1 MADGE
6 KVTVGGRGIAAAM
19 PVLAGL
25 RAGASARA
33 ATRTSASSLGVRGRL
48 LLAAATLL
56 LPPLLGGA
64 LLLGGAYTRERRVAE
79 RHLDETAH
87 MLALAVDQQ
96 LGQSQAYLRALIASP
111 ALAQGDIAALEA
123 QARAID
129 LPKGYWFRLA
139 AASDGRVLMNTALPP
154 GTPLSGGQ
162 LGPNLRAA
170 LEAKHSRVGTLFNS
184 AVTNQ
189 QAIALH
195 EPVFRDGAPTY
206 ILSLGMPST
215 EFTQLLTD
223 QQLRAGWIG
232 AIVDRSGV
240 IIARTRD
247 PERYVGQ
254 KARPEFVE
262 AYAKQASGRMPGVSL
277 EGISTMVSFRRTPSQ
292 DLVVAVAAPRDE
304 LGREAWH
311 GLLFALAGAVALFAL
326 AMGLALRL
334 ARGIT
339 YPVEQL
345 AARAAALGRGAPVS
359 TEALGLAEA
368 DAVAVVLADASRRLA
383 RSSAE
388 QEEKVRAAVA
398 EAESANTALFQA
410 HRMEAV
416 GRLTGGIAHDFNNL
430 LQAVSG
436 CLDMLLRRAA
446 DDRSRDLI
454 RAGMQ
459 AIDRGAGLTRQ
470 LMAFA
475 RRQAL
480 RPEPVDVADLVR
492 NMRQL
497 LMHALR
503 ADIVLEMVLP
513 QGLWP
518 AMADSAQLELALLNV
533 AVNARDAMPNG
544 GVLRFVAENVN
555 LTPDHTAEALTGQF
569 VRLAVTDTGSGI
581 DPAVLPHVFEPF
593 FTTKEV
599 GKGSGLGLSQVY
611 GFARQSGGTVH
622 LDSVPGVGTTVTLF
636 LPRAATEP
644 RRPPA
649 PAEARPAD
657 RVETRTVLVVE
668 DDATV
673 SATVSAG
680 LMERGFTVVQASRA
694 DQALALLQD
703 GDAIDIL
710 FSDIVMPGGM
720 NGVELAKVARLL
732 RPDLAVLLTTGYAEN
747 LPPLEGMRLL
757 PKPYRMEQLLD
768 VLDTLD

>member
-1 MADGE
+1 MADRQDLTG
-6 KVTVGGRGIAAAM
+6 KGAAVRAMPAPALLRARPAGKPGAAA
-19 PVLAGL
+19 
-25 RAGASARA
+25 
-33 ATRTSASSLGVRGRL
+33 TSSLGVRGRL
-48 LLAAATLL
+48 LLAAVALL

-87 MLALAVDQQ
+87 MLSLAVDQQ
-96 LGQSQAYLRALIASP
+96 LGQSQAYLRALVASP
-111 ALAQGDIAALEA
+111 AMAAGDIAALEA

-139 AASDGRVLMNTALPP
+139 SAVDGHVLINTALPP
-154 GTPLSGGQ
+154 GAPLSGGQ
-162 LGPNLRAA
+162 LGPNLQAA
-170 LEAKHSRVGTLFNS
+170 LDSGHSRVGTLFNS
-184 AVTNQ
+184 TLTNQ

-195 EPVFRDGAPTY
+195 EPVYRDGAPAY
-206 ILSLGMPST
+206 VLSLVMPST

-232 AIVDRSGV
+232 AVVDRSGG

-247 PERYVGQ
+247 PDRYVGQ
-254 KARPEFVE
+254 KARPEFIE
-262 AYAKQASGRMPGVSL
+262 AFNKRTSGRMPGLSL
-277 EGISTMVSFRRTPSQ
+277 EGFPIVISFRHTPSQ
-292 DLVVAVAAPRDE
+292 DLVVSVAAPRDE
-304 LGREAWH
+304 LGREAWR
-311 GLLFALAGAVALFAL
+311 GLLVAMAGAVALFAL

-345 AARAAALGRGAPVS
+345 AARAASLGRGAPVS
-359 TEALGLAEA
+359 TETLGLAEA
-368 DAVAVVLADASRRLA
+368 DAVAKVLADAGQRLA

-436 CLDMLLRRAA
+436 CLDMLMRRAA

-492 NMRQL
+492 TMRQL

-503 ADIVLEMVLP
+503 ADIVLEMALP

-518 AMADSAQLELALLNV
+518 AMADPAQLELALLNV

-544 GVLRFVAENVN
+544 GVLRFVAENVT
-555 LTPDHTAEALTGQF
+555 LAPDHTEEGLKGQF
-569 VRLAVTDTGSGI
+569 VRLAITDTGSGI

-636 LPRAATEP
+636 LPRAADAP
-644 RRPPA
+644 RRPA
-649 PAEARPAD
+649 PVVEARPVD

-673 SATVSAG
+673 SATVAAG
-680 LMERGFTVVQASRA
+680 LTERGFAVLQASRA
-694 DQALALLQD
+694 DQALALLQN
-703 GDAIDIL
+703 GDTIDIL

-720 NGVELAKVARLL
+720 NGVDLAKVALVL

-757 PKPYRMEQLLD
+757 PKPYRMEQLLEA
-768 VLDTLD
+768 LDTLR

>member
-6 KVTVGGRGIAAAM
+6 DVGPRGGVAGGVAAT
-19 PVLAGL
+19 LATP
-25 RAGASARA
+25 AGA
-33 ATRTSASSLGVRGRL
+33 RTPPTPRASSLGVRGRL
-48 LLAAATLL
+48 LLAAVALL

-87 MLALAVDQQ
+87 MVALAVDQQ

-111 ALAQGDIAALEA
+111 ALAAGDVAALEA
-123 QARAID
+123 QARAIN

-139 AASDGRVLMNTALPP
+139 AATDGRVLMNTALPP

-162 LGPNLRAA
+162 LGPNLRAT
-170 LEAKHSRVGTLFNS
+170 LESGRSRVGTLFNS
-184 AVTNQ
+184 PVTNQ

-195 EPVFRDGAPTY
+195 EPVFRDGTPVY
-206 ILSLGMPST
+206 ILSLIMPST
-215 EFTQLLTD
+215 EFTQLLTE

-232 AIVDRSGV
+232 AVVDRSGV

-247 PERYVGQ
+247 PDRYVGQ

-262 AYAKQASGRMPGVSL
+262 AYAELTSGRMPGVSL
-277 EGISTMVSFRRTPSQ
+277 EGIPTLVSFRRTPSQ
-292 DLVVAVAAPRDE
+292 DLTVAIAAPRDE

-311 GLLFALAGAVALFAL
+311 GLLWALTGAVALFAL

-345 AARAAALGRGAPVS
+345 AARAAALGRGEAVPVDG
-359 TEALGLAEA
+359 LGLAEA
-368 DAVAVVLADASRRLA
+368 DAVALVLADAGKRLA

-388 QEEKVRAAVA
+388 LEEKVRAAVA

-436 CLDMLLRRAA
+436 CLDMLARRAA

-480 RPEPVDVADLVR
+480 RPEPVDVAELVR
-492 NMRQL
+492 GMRQL
-497 LMHALR
+497 LTHALR
-503 ADIVLEMVLP
+503 ADIALEMVLP

-544 GVLRFVAENVN
+544 GVLRFVAENVQ
-555 LTPDHTAEALTGQF
+555 LSPDHTEEGLKGQF
-569 VRLAVTDTGSGI
+569 VRLAITDTGSGI

-593 FTTKEV
+593 FTTKDV

-636 LPRAATEP
+636 LPRSATEP
-644 RRPPA
+644 RRPVPA
-649 PAEARPAD
+649 METRHDDRAES
-657 RVETRTVLVVE
+657 RTVLVVE

-673 SATVSAG
+673 AATVAAS
-680 LMERGFTVVQASRA
+680 LMEQGFTVLQASRA
-694 DQALALLQD
+694 DQALAMLQD
-703 GDAIDIL
+703 GDPIDVL

-732 RPDLAVLLTTGYAEN
+732 RPDVAVLLTTGYAEN

-757 PKPYRMEQLLD
+757 PKPYRMDQLLEA
-768 VLDTLD
+768 LDALR

>member
-1 MADGE
+1 MGPG
-6 KVTVGGRGIAAAM
+6 K
-19 PVLAGL
+19 PVLA
-25 RAGASARA
+25 AS
-33 ATRTSASSLGVRGRL
+33 SNSLGVRARL
-48 LLAAATLL
+48 LLAAVALL

-64 LLLGGAYTRERRVAE
+64 VLLGGAYERERRVAE

-87 MLALAVDQQ
+87 MLALSVEQR
-96 LGQSQAYLRALIASP
+96 LGQSQAYLKALAVSP
-111 ALAQGDIAALEA
+111 ALERGDIPSLEA

-139 AASDGRVLMNTALPP
+139 SATDGRVLMNTSLPS
-154 GTPLSGGQ
+154 GTPLTGGQ
-162 LGPNLRAA
+162 LGPNIKAA
-170 LEAKHSRVGTLFNS
+170 LEAGHGRVGTLFND
-184 AVTNQ
+184 AVINQ

-195 EPVFRDGAPTY
+195 EPVFRDGAAVY
-206 ILSLGMPST
+206 ILSLIIPST

-240 IIARTRD
+240 VIARTRD

-254 KARPEFVE
+254 KVRPEFLE
-262 AYAKQASGRMPGVSL
+262 AFAQSTSGRRPGTSFEGMP
-277 EGISTMVSFRRTPSQ
+277 TMVSFRRTPSQ

-311 GLLFALAGAVALFAL
+311 GLLMALGGAVALFAVTMAL
-326 AMGLALRL
+326 ASRL

-339 YPVEQL
+339 HPVQQL
-345 AARAAALGRGAPVS
+345 AARAAALGRGEPPPADS
-359 TEALGLAEA
+359 LGLTEA
-368 DAVAVVLADASRRLA
+368 DAVAVVLADAGRRLA
-383 RSSAE
+383 RSNADM
-388 QEEKVRAAVA
+388 EEKVRAAVA

-480 RPEPVDVADLVR
+480 RPESVDLAELVR
-492 NMRQL
+492 GMRQL

-503 ADIVLEMVLP
+503 ADIGLEMALP
-513 QGLWP
+513 EGLWP
-518 AMADSAQLELALLNV
+518 VMADPAQLELALLNV
-533 AVNARDAMPNG
+533 AVNARDAMPQG
-544 GVLRFVAENVN
+544 GVLRFVAENVK
-555 LTPDHTAEALTGQF
+555 LTADRNEEALSGHF
-569 VRLAVTDTGSGI
+569 LRLAVTDTGSGI

-636 LPRAATEP
+636 LPRATTQP
-644 RRPPA
+644 RRA
-649 PAEARPAD
+649 GATGDVRARDRAE
-657 RVETRTVLVVE
+657 ENRTVLVVE

-673 SATVSAG
+673 AATVSAS
-680 LMERGFTVVQASRA
+680 LTERGFAVLQASRA

-757 PKPYRMEQLLD
+757 PKPYRMDQLLD
-768 VLDTLD
+768 VLDAVV

>member
-6 KVTVGGRGIAAAM
+6 DVAAGGRGIAAAM
-19 PVLAGL
+19 PAPAGL
-25 RAGASARA
+25 RAAAPRRSAQ
-33 ATRTSASSLGVRGRL
+33 TSSPALGVRGRL
-48 LLAAATLL
+48 LLAAVTLL

-111 ALAQGDIAALEA
+111 ALAHGDIAALEA

-170 LEAKHSRVGTLFNS
+170 LEARHSRVGNLFNS
-184 AVTNQ
+184 TLTNQ

-195 EPVFRDGAPTY
+195 EPVFQNGAPAY
-206 ILSLGMPST
+206 ILSLVMPST

-232 AIVDRSGV
+232 AVVDRSGV

-262 AYAKQASGRMPGVSL
+262 AYAKQTSGRMPGVSL
-277 EGISTMVSFRRTPSQ
+277 EGMPTMVSFRRTPSQ
-292 DLVVAVAAPRDE
+292 DLVVAIAAPRDE
-304 LGREAWH
+304 LGREAWR
-311 GLLFALAGAVALFAL
+311 GLLLALAGAVALLGL

-345 AARAAALGRGAPVS
+345 AARAAALGRGAPVP
-359 TEALGLAEA
+359 TETLGLAEA
-368 DAVAVVLADASRRLA
+368 DAVAQVLADASQRLA

-436 CLDMLLRRAA
+436 CLDMLLRRAP

-459 AIDRGAGLTRQ
+459 AVDRGAGLTRQ

-480 RPEPVDVADLVR
+480 RPEPVDVAELVR
-492 NMRQL
+492 TMRQL

-544 GVLRFVAENVN
+544 GVLRFVAENVH
-555 LTPDHTAEALTGQF
+555 LAPDQTEDALKGQF
-569 VRLAVTDTGSGI
+569 VRLAITDTGSGI

-636 LPRAATEP
+636 LPRAATAP

-657 RVETRTVLVVE
+657 RVETRIVLVVE

-673 SATVSAG
+673 SATVSAS
-680 LMERGFTVVQASRA
+680 LKERGFTVLQASRA

-703 GDAIDIL
+703 GDTIDIL

-757 PKPYRMEQLLD
+757 PKPYRMDQLLD
-768 VLDTLD
+768 ALDALD